1 MALVVHPSDFLRWP
15 AEWGDRPVLPVAAAP
30 DVRPALQFDVE
41 HAAQARQNGASGR
54 RGRRREVFAP
64 PCYCG
69 LRHMRH
75 LNVPCEGVAVNSA
88 ANFHHYLTNQRC
100 PAIPV
105 QSLGSMVRICPD
117 CHAKF
122 FLTETI
128 NCCQKG
134 TVSVPIPNV
143 PDRLHSVIT
152 SRTVITNIRVF
163 NMALSMAST
172 GHQNMS
178 PGWGMFTLGGKTY
191 HRMSATF
198 VNPRGPPAFAQI
210 YMLDTAAATARR
222 QQLFPAAERRGASH
236 LDASTLSELHD
247 LLLAHNPWIGSFRS
261 AGMNNVPELEWHSCS
276 SVNIDGMGLGAMIEG
291 SGPRNV
297 VIRVG
302 RGNGQDDAIHN
313 IDDRHALYHPLAYVL
328 LFPTGSGGWASVLSR
343 RHPDGTDA
351 GKLTLTQWALYIIQ
365 RRVEGPSHLQSC
377 GALTSEF
384 WCDVWAQVESS
395 KLGFLR
401 QPHLQASIRSCRF
414 NEVGD
419 CLRDGGDLAM
429 LGTPVIMP
437 ASFVGSAQWYRALYH
452 DAMALPAY
460 FGRPDVFLTMTCNPK
475 WPEITDNV
483 PDGDDPLNHPDLVA
497 RVFFSKW
504 MALLNDVTRGHIFGV
519 VLAFCW
525 RIEWQFRGWP
535 HVHCMI
541 ILRNKLLSAHQIDGI
556 ISAEI
561 PDPVQHPELHQL
573 VKEFMIHGPFC
584 GDMRPTARCRQK
596 NPLQCRFRFS
606 KARQESTVICDNQFP
621 LYRRRQRHTAVVKGH
636 VISDE
641 WVVPHNALL
650 LLRYRCHVNL
660 EVVSHMKVTKYCYKY
675 VFKKP
680 DEATIVLDQ
689 IEHYISSRVLSA
701 GEAVWR
707 ILGLRLHQ
715 ESPPVFRLDLHLPQ
729 QHTVCVNVGSLD
741 DVARNVATQTTTL
754 LQWFLLNQRD
764 PGARQFKCNP
774 YDCSHNVTFLTII
787 RYSEIPRHY
796 VWVNASWQQRQRDT
810 RSVGRIYVTGFH
822 DSELFYLRRLLCI
835 VRGATS
841 WHDIRS
847 FLGISYPTFKETCS
861 ARGMLLDDGEYIDAM
876 HAICATA
883 CSVDSLRH
891 QFVCMLVHCTPSN
904 AATMFEM
911 FVSDLCGCEDPQSDD
926 VQCTLWAMEGYCN
939 IMGWSLTDFGLPL
952 PSPRMIVDY
961 AHENYELHCRN
972 RDAAFAQFSD
982 EQLSAAQRILAAV
995 HSGRGGVFCLQASGG
1010 CGKTFWAN
1018 GVSAAL
1024 NALGSKPIVVAA
1036 TGLAAQMLTG
1046 GQTAHRSFGIPCS
1059 IDEHSF
1065 CHVNQETKSAIINSS
1080 ALIWDECS
1088 MVHVD
1093 VANCVNRSLQDWM
1106 GNTALFGGKV
1116 VIFMG
1121 DFQQLLP
1128 VVRRGSGDTA
1138 TIMAAN
1144 WWNQVQC
1151 LQFTRNFRSDDR
1163 EYCALLRQVGLGQ
1176 AQSVTVPA
1184 SRTSTNLEEFCMH
1197 VFGDYTQLQ
1206 RHVVCLTLQDAAF
1219 INSFVMSRLPGIT
1232 EYSAAGDVKI
1242 DCKNPD
1248 LYSDEFMQSQ
1258 QIPGAPPAVLE
1269 CKVGARCKDHIPF
1282 DLMRC

>member
-1 MALVVHPSDFLRWP
+1 MALVVRPGDFLRLP
-15 AEWGDRPVLPVAAAP
+15 AEWGDVRTLPVAAAQ
-30 DVRPALQFDVE
+30 VVGPAMQSNVE
-41 HAAQARQNGASGR
+41 HAAQAEGIRRNR
-54 RGRRREVFAP
+54 RGRRRDPLAP
-64 PCYCG
+64 TCYCG
-69 LRHMRH
+69 LRHPRH
-75 LNVPCEGVAVNSA
+75 LIVPCEGVAVNSA
-88 ANFHHYLTNQRC
+88 ANFHHYLTHQPC
-100 PAIPV
+100 PDIPV
-105 QSLGSMVRICPD
+105 QSIGSMVRICPD
-117 CHAKF
+117 CHAQF
-122 FLTETI
+122 FFTETI

-134 TVSVPIPNV
+134 TVSVPIPDV
-143 PDRLHSVIT
+143 PDRLRSIIT
-152 SRTVITNIRVF
+152 SRTVLTNIRAY

-172 GHQNMS
+172 GHQNLS
-178 PGWGMFTLGGKTY
+178 PGWGMFTLGGKTF
-191 HRMSATF
+191 HRMSAAY

-222 QQLFPAAERRGASH
+222 LQLFTAAGSRGASP
-236 LDASTLSELHD
+236 LDASTLGELHD
-247 LLLAHNPWIGSFRS
+247 LLLEHNPWIGSFRS
-261 AGMNNVPELEWHSCS
+261 AGMSNVPELEWHSCS
-276 SVNIDGMGLGAMIEG
+276 SENMDGMGLGAMIEG
-291 SGPRNV
+291 SGPRNI

-302 RGNGQDDAIHN
+302 RGNGQDDDILK

-328 LFPTGSGGWASVLSR
+328 LFPMGTGGWASVLSR
-343 RHPDGTDA
+343 SHRDGSDA
-351 GKLTLTQWALYIIQ
+351 GKLTLTQWALYMIQ

-377 GALTSEF
+377 GGLTSEF

-401 QPHLQASIRSCRF
+401 QPQLQATIRRCRF
-414 NEVGD
+414 NEVGE

-429 LGTPVIMP
+429 LGTPVFMP

-452 DAMALPAY
+452 DAMALPAH
-460 FGRPDVFLTMTCNPK
+460 FGRPDLFLTMTCNPK
-475 WPEITDNV
+475 WPEITDNL
-483 PDGDDPLNHPDLVA
+483 PAGGDPLDHPDLVA

-504 MALLNDVTRGHIFGV
+504 MALLSDVTRSHIFGE

-541 ILRNKLLSAHQIDGI
+541 ILRTKLLSAHQIDGI

-561 PDPVQHPELHQL
+561 PDPVQHPVLHQM
-573 VKEFMIHGPFC
+573 VKDFMIHGPFC
-584 GDMRPTARCRQK
+584 GDMRPVARCRQK
-596 NPLQCRFRFS
+596 DELNCRFRYS
-606 KARQESTVICDNQFP
+606 KARQESTAICDNQFP
-621 LYRRRQRHTAVVKGH
+621 LYRRRQRHTTVVKGH

-689 IEHYISSRVLSA
+689 IDHYISSRVLSA

-729 QHTVCVNVGSLD
+729 QHTVYMTVGPLADEASS
-741 DVARNVATQTTTL
+741 VATQTTTL

-764 PGARQFKCNP
+764 TGARQFKCVP
-774 YDCSHNVTFLTII
+774 DVCSHNGMFVTII

-796 VWVNASWQQRQRDT
+796 VWVNSSWQPRQKDT
-810 RSVGRIYVTGFH
+810 RSVGRIYVTGFQ
-822 DSELFYLRRLLCI
+822 DSELFYLRQLLCI

-841 WHDIRS
+841 WHDVRS
-847 FLGISYPTFKETCS
+847 YLGVSYPTFKDTCA
-861 ARGMLLDDGEYIDAM
+861 ARGMLLDDSEYIEAM
-876 HAICATA
+876 YAICSTA
-883 CSVDSLRH
+883 CSVDSLRY
-891 QFVCMLVHCTPSN
+891 QFVCMMVQCNPTNS
-904 AATMFEM
+904 ATMFEM
-911 FVSDLCGCEDPQSDD
+911 FISDLCGCEDPQSDD

-939 IMGWSLTDFGLPL
+939 NMGCSLIDFGLPL

-961 AHENYELHCRN
+961 CADDNCELHCSN

-982 EQLSAAQRILAAV
+982 EQLSAAHQILAAV
-995 HSGRGGVFCLQASGG
+995 ESGQGGVFCLQASGG

-1024 NALGSKPIVVAA
+1024 NAQGSKPIVVAA
-1036 TGLAAQMLTG
+1036 TGLAAQMLAG
-1046 GQTAHRSFGIPCS
+1046 GRTAHQSFGIPCR
-1059 IDEHSF
+1059 IDENSY
-1065 CHVNQETKSAIINSS
+1065 CHVNQATKSGIVNSS
-1080 ALIWDECS
+1080 AVFWDECS

-1128 VVRRGSGDTA
+1128 VVRRGSGDAA

-1144 WWNQVQC
+1144 WWNQVRL
-1151 LQFTRNFRSDDR
+1151 LQFTRNFRSDDP
-1163 EYCALLRQVGLGQ
+1163 EYCTLLRQVGMGQ
-1176 AQSVTVPA
+1176 AQTVAVPA
-1184 SRTSTNLEEFCMH
+1184 SRTSTDLADFCLH
-1197 VFGDYTQLQ
+1197 VFGDYSQLQ
-1206 RHVVCLTLQDAAF
+1206 RHVVCLTLQDAAM
-1219 INSFVMSRLPGIT
+1219 INSFVMTRLPGIT
-1232 EYSAAGDVKI
+1232 EYAAAADVKI
-1242 DCKNPD
+1242 ECKNPD
-1248 LYSDEFMQSQ
+1248 LYSDEFMQSL

-1269 CKVGARCKDHIPF
+1269 CKVGAR
-1282 DLMRC
+1282 